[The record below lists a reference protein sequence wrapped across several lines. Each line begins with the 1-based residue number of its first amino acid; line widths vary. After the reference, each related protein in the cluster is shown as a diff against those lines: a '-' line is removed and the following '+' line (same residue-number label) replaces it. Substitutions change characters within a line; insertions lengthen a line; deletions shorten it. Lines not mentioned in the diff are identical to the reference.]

1 MTHKSWLCLFK
12 HLQVLSVNLD
22 HNTISY
28 ICLRSPDNYKYF
40 FLSLHYPEMCIVC
53 NGVSTWNILPL
64 HARICIFSSHDKII
78 SYISVFESCLK
89 SEDKLSPL
97 YVVFHN
103 FIYSQ
108 TVWKYYFFS
117 CWDRLHDNISSW
129 RATNI
134 KPCIVIFYFLLFW
147 HVYLV
152 FIFLCFLFQG
162 VFFLQFFFLSNVP
175 SFFPSFL
182 PAFLTLM
189 SLPFAFVFLLSL
201 SLSVVLFSR
210 RCHQKLRLLPFF

>member
-1 MTHKSWLCLFK
+1 MPQSAG
-12 HLQVLSVNLD
+12 
-22 HNTISY
+22 Y
-28 ICLRSPDNYKYF
+28 
-40 FLSLHYPEMCIVC
+40 
-53 NGVSTWNILPL
+53 
-64 HARICIFSSHDKII
+64 IFSSHDKII

-89 SEDKLSPL
+89 SEDELSPL

-103 FIYSQ
+103 FVYSE

-117 CWDRLHDNISSW
+117 CRDRLHHNISSW

-134 KPCIVIFYFLLFW
+134 KLCIVIFYFLLFW

-152 FIFLCFLFQG
+152 FIFLCFLLLFSRG
-162 VFFLQFFFLSNVP
+162 FLSSIFFLSNVP

-201 SLSVVLFSR
+201 SLSVVLFSS
-210 RCHQKLRLLPFF
+210 RCHQNYDYFPFSSM